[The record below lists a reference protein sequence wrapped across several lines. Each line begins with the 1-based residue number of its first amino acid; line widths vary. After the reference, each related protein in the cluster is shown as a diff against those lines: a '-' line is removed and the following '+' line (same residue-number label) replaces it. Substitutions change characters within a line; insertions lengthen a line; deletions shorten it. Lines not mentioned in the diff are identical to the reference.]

1 MRLDLTEDEIDLMMR
16 LCGGCDDSDT
26 TPRDIEATRT
36 KRLAMRLERYFR
48 RKLRQIKRDRERDRP
63 VG

>member
-1 MRLDLTEDEIDLMMR
+1 MRLDLTEDEIDLLMR
-16 LCGGCDDSDT
+16 LCGGCDDSD
-26 TPRDIEATRT
+26 TRT